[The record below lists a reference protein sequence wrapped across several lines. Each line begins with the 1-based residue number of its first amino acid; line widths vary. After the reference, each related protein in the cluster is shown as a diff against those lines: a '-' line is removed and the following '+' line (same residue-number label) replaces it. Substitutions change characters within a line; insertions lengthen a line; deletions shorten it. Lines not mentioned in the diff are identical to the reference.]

1 MLKWTARAVIP
12 FVLGIATLGVA
23 QAQEPAGGRRAL
35 TAPDYAEIQQLY
47 ARYAFAYD
55 TAEDNGNAY
64 ARVFTPDGAFNF
76 PNGDPRARCPV
87 IAGSRAAECKGHEAL
102 AKLARGS
109 GNKSRLTLSHVTMN
123 IVIEPTP
130 EGATGKAYLGLPSPG
145 GGGLRVAGLYEDVLV
160 KTPQGWR
167 FKLRAYTSI
176 LNLQR
181 EASPPPTR

>member
-35 TAPDYAEIQQLY
+35 TALDYAETQQLY
-47 ARYAFAYD
+47 
-55 TAEDNGNAY
+55 E
-64 ARVFTPDGAFNF
+64 
-76 PNGDPRARCPV
+76 
-87 IAGSRAAECKGHEAL
+87 
-102 AKLARGS
+102 
-109 GNKSRLTLSHVTMN
+109 
-123 IVIEPTP
+123 
-130 EGATGKAYLGLPSPG
+130 AYLGLPSPG